1 MVAIANLLQ
10 TSYHRAYIM
19 CFHFIKLSTSDNCH
33 DKVATA
39 TIVGIGRGQE
49 SWMLCASVVIFS
61 IWYFLSISHCF
72 DVTGKE
78 SPIPREWWLWW
89 WRGRWSE
96 ATILVAFMLLYF
108 DLYSD
113 ILLAFLFCGS
123 IRKHVSEFSNVSM

>member
-61 IWYFLSISHCF
+61 ILIFSINFTLFWCDRKRIPDSERV
-72 DVTGKE
+72 VTLMMMRKMIGSDE
-78 SPIPREWWLWW
+78 PSNIRVTVFWSIWWLFV
-89 WRGRWSE
+89 GIS
-96 ATILVAFMLLYF
+96 ILWF
-108 DLYSD
+108 DKKTCFR
-113 ILLAFLFCGS
+113 I
-123 IRKHVSEFSNVSM
+123 